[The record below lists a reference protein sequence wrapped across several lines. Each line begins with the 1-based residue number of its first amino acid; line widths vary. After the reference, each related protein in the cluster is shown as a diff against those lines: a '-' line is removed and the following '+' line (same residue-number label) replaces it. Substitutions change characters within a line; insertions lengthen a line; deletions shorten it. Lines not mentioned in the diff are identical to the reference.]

1 MAKESAHR
9 VKLRKLAGPAARRSI
24 ACSNPDNGSTT
35 IESLRAAKI
44 VGRELRMQLV

>member
-1 MAKESAHR
+1 
-9 VKLRKLAGPAARRSI
+9 LLD
-24 ACSNPDNGSTT
+24 PDNGRAT